1 MAGRVTLVCGPPAA
15 GKSTWAEARAGPGDQ
30 IVDLDAICRSLGSRS
45 SHDHPR
51 HIKRMA
57 ERVRRSLEEQVVDGD
72 GERFV
77 IRCLPSAADRE
88 AAAERL
94 GARVV
99 VLAVPADEAI
109 GRAHADGRPDWTE
122 AAIRDWWGRYEPS
135 PVDEFPDT

>member
-15 GKSTWAEARAGPGDQ
+15 GKSTWAEARAGTGDRV
-30 IVDLDAICRSLGSRS
+30 IDLDVICRSLGSRS

-57 ERVRRSLEEQVVDGD
+57 ERVRRSLEERAAETD
-72 GERFV
+72 GETYV
-77 IRCLPSAADRE
+77 IRCLPDPAAR
-88 AAAERL
+88 AATAERL

-109 GRAHADGRPDWTE
+109 GRARADGRPEWTGQ
-122 AAIRDWWGRYEPS
+122 AIRDWWDRYEPS
-135 PVDEFPDT
+135 PVDDPH